1 MLADRGLRL
10 DEATALIQ
18 RALDEDPNN
27 PAYLD
32 SLGWAYY
39 KQNKLPEAEQWLRKA
54 LSYDGADPTIL
65 LHMGDVYAKSGQT
78 DLAVA
83 EYQKSLDAWHQA
95 LPADVEPDRVAEV
108 EQKLSN
114 LKRHVAEQK
123 VPGETSKPQ

>member
-1 MLADRGLRL
+1 
-10 DEATALIQ
+10 
-18 RALDEDPNN
+18 
-27 PAYLD
+27 
-32 SLGWAYY
+32 
-39 KQNKLPEAEQWLRKA
+39 
-54 LSYDGADPTIL
+54 
-65 LHMGDVYAKSGQT
+65 
-78 DLAVA
+78 VA